1 MNSLP
6 FRISGV
12 YGDFAELPGI
22 ARLDDDGSFVL
33 EFQIT
38 DGLVGVFKSE
48 LREVRIRVADLE
60 EVTFKRGLFSCA
72 LTLRV
77 RRMGVLASIPGSRD
91 GEIRLRCKR
100 RHWKVAQELAS
111 ILSMRLV
118 DHQLGDIS
126 DSILR
131 SNQSPPSG
139 Q

>member
-12 YGDFAELPGI
+12 YGDFAELAGI
-22 ARLDDDGSFVL
+22 ARLDDDGAFVL

-48 LREVRIRVADLE
+48 LQEVRIRMADLE

-77 RRMGVLASIPGSRD
+77 RRMELLASIPGSGE

-111 ILSMRLV
+111 SLNMRLV
-118 DHQLGDIS
+118 GHQLKDIN

-131 SNQSPPSG
+131 SNQLPPSAP
-139 Q
+139 